1 MQVYQ
6 TVKIKQQLAG
16 SQPSTPA
23 THSHYIHGKL
33 SVLPSTLVGGTVNV
47 LSTAAFEEGHF
58 QTGFEAEKNLE
69 YHVEVW
75 GGKSRSQV
83 VCMRIKAR
91 FPYLLSL
98 MS

>member
-1 MQVYQ
+1 M
-6 TVKIKQQLAG
+6 G
-16 SQPSTPA
+16 R
-23 THSHYIHGKL
+23 
-33 SVLPSTLVGGTVNV
+33 TVNV

-75 GGKSRSQV
+75 EWKSRSQV

-91 FPYLLSL
+91 FLYLLSL
-98 MS
+98 MRGTVMRPASTERREREG